1 MRILQINTKDIGGG
15 AEAIARSL
23 VLLQRESGNEAYFAV
38 GHLTSNLAVS
48 IEVPN
53 RVEIQKKPWHQTMT
67 RFSEFF
73 SAGSAGNRF
82 FRRFSNPRRLL
93 NRFLGREDFYFP
105 GTQKLLGEIDGKF
118 DMIHA
123 HNLHGDY
130 FDLRVLSDL
139 SRRAPLLITLH
150 DMWLATGHCAYSLD
164 CTRWK
169 TGCGHCPNLMTYP
182 AVKRDATR
190 YNHHRKRWI
199 YQSSYLYLA
208 SPSNYLLEIF
218 KDSIVWPAV
227 CKSKVIHNGIDLDVF
242 QPADQRMVRA
252 ALGLETDAFILLF
265 VANRFKTNLYKDYGT
280 LRATIETLAAKRPG
294 QKLIAIALGDDS
306 QIEIIGGVEVRCI
319 PYTKSMEDL
328 ARYYQAADV
337 YVHAAQ
343 ADNFPTTILEAM
355 ACGLPVVATA
365 VGGIVEQV
373 QDGKTGYLAGP
384 KNAEQMA
391 EAILKLMNAPALRQ
405 EMGCRAADIAQKCYN
420 RNDMVINYLDYYH
433 EIVEDWKEKRDN

>member
-1 MRILQINTKDIGGG
+1 MRILQINSKDIGGG

-23 VLLQRESGNEAYFAV
+23 VLLQRASGNEVCFAV
-38 GHLTSNLAVS
+38 GNLTSNLSGS
-48 IEVPN
+48 IEIPN
-53 RVEIQKKPWHQTMT
+53 RVEIQKKPWHQTMI
-67 RFSEFF
+67 RFSESF

-82 FRRFSNPRRLL
+82 FRRFANPRRML

-118 DMIHA
+118 DVIHA
-123 HNLHGDY
+123 HNLHGNY
-130 FDLRVLSDL
+130 FDLRVLPDL

-169 TGCGHCPNLMTYP
+169 TGCGQCPYLNIYP
-182 AVKRDATR
+182 ALQRDATR
-190 YNHHRKRWI
+190 ANHQHKRSI
-199 YQSSYLYLA
+199 YQSSCLYLA
-208 SPSNYLLEIF
+208 SPSNSVLDIIKESML
-218 KDSIVWPAV
+218 WPAV
-227 CKSKVIHNGIDLDVF
+227 CSAKVIPNGIDLDVF
-242 QPADQRMVRA
+242 HPADKRQVRA
-252 ALGLETDAFILLF
+252 ELGLDADTFVALF

-280 LRATIETLAAKRPG
+280 LRATIEKLAVSQPG
-294 QKLIAIALGDDS
+294 QKLMAIALGDDS
-306 QIEIIGGVEVRCI
+306 QIEIIGGVEVRSI

-373 QDGKTGYLAGP
+373 QDGKTGYLASP

-391 EAILKLMNAPALRQ
+391 ESILKLMHAPALRQ
-405 EMGCRAADIAQKCYN
+405 EMGRRAAEIAQKCYN
-420 RNDMVINYLDYYH
+420 RNDMVMNYQAYYC
-433 EIVEDWKEKRDN
+433 EMIADWKERQHA